1 MTSIKSAALMSCLML
16 LAGCSMFGGQSDS
29 QLEAGDFEMPDS
41 VTIDLTGEAPQTP
54 EQPAVKD
61 NQQASA
67 PDSIAIPDGAT
78 ASTEDNAASSKPVQ
92 DADSAA
98 VLNRLNKPAAEP
110 LTRDP
115 EQVKQADLARSDYNR
130 ALSELRKGNLDGA
143 QARFKDLSVQYPALS
158 GPIVNQA
165 IILRKKGKT
174 QEAYDLLQKSILQ
187 HGKNPRLL
195 NELGVL
201 SRQLGKFKQ
210 AQVSYESA
218 IRIDEQYAVAHYNL
232 AVLADL
238 YLHDPVLAM
247 QEFEIY
253 QTLIPEPDKKV
264 AGWIIELQ
272 RRAARTQ

>member
-1 MTSIKSAALMSCLML
+1 MKFIRSTALLSL
-16 LAGCSMFGGQSDS
+16 LALSGGCSMLGGAEDK
-29 QLEAGDFEMPDS
+29 QLEAGDFEMPES
-41 VTIDLTGEAPQTP
+41 VTIDLTGESRP
-54 EQPAVKD
+54 EQTEEDSTVT
-61 NQQASA
+61 
-67 PDSIAIPDGAT
+67 PDTSTTDT
-78 ASTEDNAASSKPVQ
+78 STEDTQADNSNTIK

-98 VLNRLNKPAAEP
+98 VLDRLNKSGQEQPI
-110 LTRDP
+110 TRDP
-115 EQVKQADLARSDYNR
+115 EQAKQAELAQSDFNR
-130 ALSELRKGNLDGA
+130 AVGEMRKGNLDAA
-143 QARFKDLSVQYPALS
+143 QARFRDLAAQYPALS

-218 IRIDEQYAVAHYNL
+218 IRIDETYAVAHYNL

-238 YLHDPVLAM
+238 YLHDPALALK
-247 QEFEIY
+247 EFETY
-253 QTLIPEPDKKV
+253 QTLIPQPDKKV
-264 AGWIIELQ
+264 SGWIIELQ

>member
-1 MTSIKSAALMSCLML
+1 MTSIKSSICSMMLIPL
-16 LAGCSMFGGQSDS
+16 LALATGCSMLSSGDDS

-41 VTIDLTGEAPQTP
+41 VTIDLTGEVPAEKSDAATVP
-54 EQPAVKD
+54 E
-61 NQQASA
+61 QASA
-67 PDSIAIPDGAT
+67 QTSDEETQPDQPES
-78 ASTEDNAASSKPVQ
+78 AAPVIQ

-98 VLNRLNKPAAEP
+98 VLARLNQPGQEP

-115 EQVKQADLARSDYNR
+115 EQVQQAELARSDFNR
-130 ALSELRKGNLDGA
+130 AVAELRKGNLDTA
-143 QARFKDLSVQYPALS
+143 QARFRDLATQYPALS

-165 IILRKKGKT
+165 IVLRKKGNI

-201 SRQLGKFKQ
+201 SRQLGKFRQ

-218 IRIDEQYAVAHYNL
+218 IRIDENYAPAHYNL

-238 YLHDPVLAM
+238 YLHDPVLALK
-247 QEFEIY
+247 EFETY
-253 QTLIPEPDKKV
+253 QTLLPEPDKKV
-264 AGWIIELQ
+264 NGWIIELQ